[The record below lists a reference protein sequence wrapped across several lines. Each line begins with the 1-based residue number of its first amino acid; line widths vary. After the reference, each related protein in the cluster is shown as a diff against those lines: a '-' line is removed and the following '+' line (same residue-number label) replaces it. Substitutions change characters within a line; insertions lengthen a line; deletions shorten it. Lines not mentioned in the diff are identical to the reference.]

1 MASSCTSNHPFWYQA
16 VPITALTAQN
26 QGNQRCP
33 IHLKL
38 RPYDIIVFNLILTTS
53 ECQNSDSTL
62 HQIRTTV
69 RVRVGHHQ
77 CLGTSHSHNTDST
90 QCSISVFCPHT
101 TAATSHHSILQST
114 PESTF
119 TPFTPSHPPHIPSAS
134 LPSVLSQAYTIYQ
147 QCIKVMDSPDH
158 FDLTHAPTS
167 EPVLTQLTACQKWG
181 NQCSPTGP
189 IF

>member
-1 MASSCTSNHPFWYQA
+1 MVSSCTSNHPFWYQA

-26 QGNQRCP
+26 QGNQSCP

-53 ECQNSDSTL
+53 ERRNSDSTL
-62 HQIRTTV
+62 HQIRTRV

-77 CLGTSHSHNTDST
+77 CLGTSHSLNTDST
-90 QCSISVFCPHT
+90 QCSISVFRTHT
-101 TAATSHHSILQST
+101 IAATSHHNILQST

-119 TPFTPSHPPHIPSAS
+119 TPFTPFHPCHIPPACPS
-134 LPSVLSQAYTIYQ
+134 SVLSKAYTIYQ
-147 QCIKVMDSPDH
+147 QCIKVVDSPDH

-167 EPVLTQLTACQKWG
+167 EPVPTSLTACQKWG
-181 NQCSPTGP
+181 NQSSPTEP